1 MADIVCSFN
10 TDKRYL
16 GNICKRGHHYLDTGK
31 CLRSI
36 KGNHC
41 IECNKER
48 KRTPKYKATQK
59 ITIKKWR
66 ERQGPEYKRKE
77 AERKK
82 FKRAN
87 DFNEMIRGR
96 LHKAETK
103 ALIAGCVINPVK
115 PSHIRA
121 IWNKFDYCCAYCGT
135 HENNLKNKLEIEHVV
150 CFKRNGPHI
159 PSNIVPSCTEC
170 NSLKRANPLET
181 WYPKQTFFS
190 KERFQKIKDHQSTA
204 QLPPVQLDLV
214 DIFKQSIYGVA

>member
-190 KERFQKIKDHQSTA
+190 KERFKKIKKS
-204 QLPPVQLDLV
+204 
-214 DIFKQSIYGVA
+214 